1 MPSLNQTVR
10 CYSQLLWRFIL
21 PIYLFASFLPW
32 PTELYLGL
40 GVAGPF
46 APLAPLILLIA
57 SGLVIATWWVLKGLE
72 WTLRP
77 VAKIFAVR

>member
-1 MPSLNQTVR
+1 M
-10 CYSQLLWRFIL
+10 
-21 PIYLFASFLPW
+21 
-32 PTELYLGL
+32 GL

>member
-1 MPSLNQTVR
+1 M
-10 CYSQLLWRFIL
+10 
-21 PIYLFASFLPW
+21 
-32 PTELYLGL
+32 GL

-46 APLAPLILLIA
+46 APLASLIAPLILLIA

-77 VAKIFAVR
+77 VAKIFTVR